1 MEIKD
6 YTMTAANLNKA
17 IKSAISTAKSQRE
30 TLHTI
35 LVAAAIHVHDHNDTR
50 PVTAFVTGLKADGSH
65 IRVNAM
71 VKVLAAYTPLHFDT
85 KEKKFRVVKGRE
97 WNIEGLINDPFYS
110 SDFGQG
116 AEGKEWE
123 VGNYLKAVLKNLE
136 KHEVNVKDFA
146 AKLQAAA

>member
-1 MEIKD
+1 MDINTFK
-6 YTMTAANLNKA
+6 MTAKTLNAKITAA
-17 IKSAISTAKSQRE
+17 IRTAKKQRE

-35 LVAAAIHVHDHNDTR
+35 LVAAALHVQEHGDTR
-50 PVTAFVTGLKADGSH
+50 PVTNFVTGLKTDGSH

-116 AEGKEWE
+116 AEGKAWE

-136 KHEVNVKDFA
+136 KHEVNVADFA
-146 AKLQAAA
+146 AKLKAAA